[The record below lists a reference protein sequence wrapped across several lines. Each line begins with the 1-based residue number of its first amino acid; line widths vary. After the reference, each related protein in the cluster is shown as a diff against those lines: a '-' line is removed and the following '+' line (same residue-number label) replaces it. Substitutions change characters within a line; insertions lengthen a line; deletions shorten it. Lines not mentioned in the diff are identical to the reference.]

1 MMILEKV
8 QEMKQWAQDHLHQG
22 KTIGLVPTM
31 GYLHEGHLSLIRR
44 AKEENDYV
52 IVSVFVNPTQ
62 FGPNE
67 DYDKYPRSLQ
77 QDSHLCE
84 NMEVDILFYPSV
96 EEMYPT
102 PYYTYVE
109 VEKITNKL
117 CGASRPGHFRGV
129 TTVVNKLFNIVK
141 PNRAYFGQKDAQQ
154 IVVIQQMVKDLN
166 MDVEVVS
173 CSIVREADGLALSS
187 RNSYL
192 NEEERKAA
200 LILSQCLFQAKE
212 RMISGEKS
220 ACKIKKIIEQN
231 IQKES
236 LVSIDYVSIVDATSL
251 EDIEKLE
258 KNILIA
264 LAVKIGNTRLIDNIQ
279 IKNIK

>member
-1 MMILEKV
+1 MILEKV

>member
-1 MMILEKV
+1 MILEKV

-200 LILSQCLFQAKE
+200 LILSQCLFHAKE